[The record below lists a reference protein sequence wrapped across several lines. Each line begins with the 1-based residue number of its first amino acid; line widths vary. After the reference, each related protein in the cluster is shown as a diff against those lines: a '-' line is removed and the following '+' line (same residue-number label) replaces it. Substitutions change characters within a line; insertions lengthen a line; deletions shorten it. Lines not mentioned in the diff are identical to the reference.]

1 MHESEA
7 GEVFADTVAFYAAAC
22 NAVGIAQGA
31 VWACDDRRVRER
43 MADIRHRLPVNINE
57 FLRERGTRK
66 MATDAAVPE
75 HRFREMYAFY
85 RSIEEQYRLKT
96 VMFGHIGQAH
106 LHFNF
111 LPESEEQYPTMREA
125 LRAVLAK
132 AVELGGTVS
141 AEHGIGKIKKDYLRM
156 MFGDSA
162 IEQMRTLKLVFD
174 PKGILNPGT
183 MF

>member
-1 MHESEA
+1 
-7 GEVFADTVAFYAAAC
+7 
-22 NAVGIAQGA
+22 
-31 VWACDDRRVRER
+31 
-43 MADIRHRLPVNINE
+43 
-57 FLRERGTRK
+57 
-66 MATDAAVPE
+66 
-75 HRFREMYAFY
+75 
-85 RSIEEQYRLKT
+85 
-96 VMFGHIGQAH
+96 
-106 LHFNF
+106 
-111 LPESEEQYPTMREA
+111 MREA